1 MTENGQK
8 WPKNRVFGHFKK
20 IISLVM
26 SGIGVKRTFLWLIN
40 ILQKL
45 DLWEKYGSK
54 IMSKTYVQKLCMLS
68 ASEISLFFYSQY
80 FINKLIS

>member
-45 DLWEKYGSK
+45 DLWEKYGS
-54 IMSKTYVQKLCMLS
+54 
-68 ASEISLFFYSQY
+68 
-80 FINKLIS
+80 

>member
-1 MTENGQK
+1 MVVCDRAVFFEKNSQQSKMTENGQK

-20 IISLVM
+20 IISLVL

-45 DLWEKYGSK
+45 DLWEKYGS
-54 IMSKTYVQKLCMLS
+54 
-68 ASEISLFFYSQY
+68 
-80 FINKLIS
+80 

>member
-20 IISLVM
+20 IISLVL
-26 SGIGVKRTFLWLIN
+26 SGIGVKRTFLWLIK

-45 DLWEKYGSK
+45 DLWEKYGS
-54 IMSKTYVQKLCMLS
+54 
-68 ASEISLFFYSQY
+68 
-80 FINKLIS
+80 